1 MVQALP
7 ENLDDRLDEVEEEV
21 ENWRRSIISDNRNL
35 LNEIINALKAKL

>member
-1 MVQALP
+1 MVQAQP